1 MLFMSV
7 KLCFVLF
14 MLDAVG
20 ASHDL
25 LLDQAFVDVKKL
37 VDKMNK
43 EWNMTCITDVVWNHT
58 SFDSPWLPNHPDA
71 AYNLVNSPH
80 LRPAYA
86 LDATLKR
93 FSDEIAAGEWMDRG
107 INATVTSE
115 RDISI
120 IASRLMDTVL
130 PNAKLWEYFCVDV
143 DAIVSE
149 FRQNLYKAKSA
160 GKPAGIPSNKSL
172 DIIQDPEYHRY
183 GSSIDGDVAME
194 IFNVS
199 L

>member
-1 MLFMSV
+1 MSLKV
-7 KLCFVLF
+7 V
-14 MLDAVG
+14 V
-20 ASHDL
+20 
-25 LLDQAFVDVKKL
+25 DQAFVEVKKL
-37 VDKMNK
+37 IDKMSTK
-43 EWNMTCITDVVWNHT
+43 WNMTSITDVVWNHT
-58 SFDSPWLPNHPDA
+58 AFDSPWLPEHPDA
-71 AYNLVNSPH
+71 GYNLANSPH

-93 FSDEIAAGEWMDRG
+93 FSDEIAAGEWIDRG
-107 INATVTSE
+107 INSTVTSE
-115 RDISI
+115 RDIFV

-130 PNAKLWEYFCVDV
+130 PSAKLWEYFCVDV

-149 FRQNLYKAKSA
+149 FRQNIYKSKSS
-160 GKPAGIPSNKSL
+160 GKPAGIPCNKSL
-172 DIIQDPEYHRY
+172 DIIQDPEYHRF